1 MWLSVCVSCVASVCS
16 FVVEKACGRRRIEPT
31 LVKEWYPLRKWTADG
46 MSPPRVGSKMQDYDH
61 WDALVIG
68 EWPPGRSG
76 PPGVCHT
83 PSLFY
88 LSSSVVLFL
97 ALVLSLSFH
106 VMCSCCDEFHFS
118 FRRSSYQ
125 FACREIACHWKWPG
139 RWILF
144 KPTFCVVCRSHM
156 YMSVYVCI
164 MYIDLGFVL
173 TFSLSLDCMH

>member
-1 MWLSVCVSCVASVCS
+1 MWSSVCVSCVASVCS

-31 LVKEWYPLRKWTADG
+31 WVKEWYPLRKWTADG

-88 LSSSVVLFL
+88 LSLYCGTFFPCSVSFLFISCVGVVMSSI
-97 ALVLSLSFH
+97 FH
-106 VMCSCCDEFHFS
+106 SGQAIISTRVEKLPAIGSGPAVGFFS
-118 FRRSSYQ
+118 SQPFVSS
-125 FACREIACHWKWPG
+125 AG
-139 RWILF
+139 RIC
-144 KPTFCVVCRSHM
+144 T
-156 YMSVYVCI
+156 
-164 MYIDLGFVL
+164 
-173 TFSLSLDCMH
+173 